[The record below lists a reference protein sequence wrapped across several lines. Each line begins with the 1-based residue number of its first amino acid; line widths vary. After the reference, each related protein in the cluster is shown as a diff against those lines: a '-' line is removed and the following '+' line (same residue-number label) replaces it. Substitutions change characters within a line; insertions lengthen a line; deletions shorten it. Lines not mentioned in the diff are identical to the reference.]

1 MRDASLYKPCSKV
14 PRRAR
19 KGNGN
24 KTNQRDILLEQ
35 QFGYGS
41 KLLNGAGGLRSQ
53 WVMNKLRIGLFPF
66 PVLHC
71 PMRRRYRLW
80 WSHTTIT
87 IIGTITITTTTPIST
102 SNPSRLRKGGY
113 SWR

>member
-24 KTNQRDILLEQ
+24 KTNQRDILLEP

-53 WVMNKLRIGLFPF
+53 WVMNKVRIGFVPLSCFALPYAAQVQVVVVAHHHHHHRHHHHHH
-66 PVLHC
+66 PNL
-71 PMRRRYRLW
+71 
-80 WSHTTIT
+80 
-87 IIGTITITTTTPIST
+87 
-102 SNPSRLRKGGY
+102 NQ
-113 SWR
+113 